1 MKNKLLHK
9 ALSAAK
15 HLSEAIL
22 PLFFWILLI
31 FGFDEPYMAIL
42 TILSALLHELGHIIA
57 MMLVGRFRGKLRA
70 HLSGFR
76 ITAVGGGYTD
86 DIISLI
92 GGPAINFLAFLFC
105 SLLCKF
111 KGGYIMEVAVVNL
124 ITALSNLLPVEG
136 YDGYNILMKLLNL
149 KEATWGIRLL
159 WRVSFGISIAFTF
172 FSLYLLLRYGEGYW
186 VFGIFFSLL
195 LGKIFKLSN
204 QSFLE
209 E

>member
-1 MKNKLLHK
+1 MKHKLFK
-9 ALSAAK
+9 SAISAAK
-15 HLSEAIL
+15 HLSEEIL
-22 PLFFWILLI
+22 PLFFWVLLI

-76 ITAVGGGYTD
+76 ISAIGGGYTE

-111 KGGYIMEVAVVNL
+111 ESGYMMEVAVLNL

-136 YDGYNILMKLLNL
+136 YDGYNILIKLFSI
-149 KEATWGIRLL
+149 KEDAKGIRSLE
-159 WRVSFGISIAFTF
+159 RISFGISIAFTF

-186 VFGIFFSLL
+186 IFGIFFSLL
-195 LGKIFKLSN
+195 LGKIFKESN
-204 QSFLE
+204 QGFFE